1 MDAPVSLASQLAEYL
16 VRSGKLKP
24 ADLERAKQLADEKPQ
39 SFGLLLTRVGLAS
52 DKDVAAAYAE
62 ISDRP
67 LLNPD
72 DIPLAPVPG
81 VHYKESFLREAKVL
95 PIALENDVV
104 KLATAD
110 PENTFALQA
119 MALATG
125 RHVVY
130 SIGTAAQIDGALD
143 QWYGD
148 ADSTAPGTVDSDQ
161 SAGNLEAIDRL
172 RDLASEA
179 PIIRLVNS
187 LIQRAVAMRASD
199 IHIEPNDGLL
209 RIRYRVDGMLVS
221 ADPISANVS
230 AAIVSRVKLMARL
243 DIAERR
249 LPQDGRAQIGV
260 QGAVVDL
267 RISTVPTVGGESV
280 VVRILNQDRVN
291 LDLETLGFDGVAAR
305 RILELTEKAHGI
317 VLVTGPTGSGK
328 TTTLYTV
335 LQRLNST
342 ERKILTIEDPVENQ
356 LEGINQIQVKPQI
369 GLDFPRALRSIVRQ
383 DPDVIMVGEMR
394 DSETAR
400 IAVQSALTGHL
411 VFSTLHTND
420 AGTSITRLLDMGVD
434 DYLVTSSINGIVAQ
448 RLVRMLC
455 DTCRTEYVPPASV
468 IAEMDR
474 VELGLSEATTI
485 YTAGGCSSCKGTGYL
500 GRTVIAE
507 VLMMTDALRRAIHA
521 RANGRE
527 LSQVAIAEGMETMQ
541 RAGLRKVLAGMTSVE
556 EVTRVTQ
563 A

>member
-1 MDAPVSLASQLAEYL
+1 MDTQASLTSQLAEYL
-16 VRSGKLKP
+16 IRSGKLKP
-24 ADLERAKQLADEKPQ
+24 ADLERAQQLADEKPQ
-39 SFGLLLTRVGLAS
+39 SLGLLLTRVGLAS
-52 DKDVAAAYAE
+52 DSDVAAAYAE
-62 ISDRP
+62 IFDRP
-67 LLNPD
+67 LLKPD

-81 VHYKESFLREAKVL
+81 IDSKESFLRDAKLL
-95 PIALENDVV
+95 PIALEDDVV

-125 RHVVY
+125 RRVVFT
-130 SIGTAAQIDGALD
+130 IGTAAQIDGALD

-148 ADSTAPGTVDSDQ
+148 AGSTAAGADDCDQ
-161 SAGNLEAIDRL
+161 SMGDLEAIDRL

-199 IHIEPNDGLL
+199 IHIEPNDGQL
-209 RIRYRVDGMLVS
+209 RVRYRVDGLLVS
-221 ADPISANVS
+221 ADPITANVS

-267 RISTVPTVGGESV
+267 RISTIPTVGGESV
-280 VVRILNQDRVN
+280 VVRILNQERVN
-291 LDLETLGFDGVAAR
+291 LDLEALGFDGVAAE
-305 RILELTEKAHGI
+305 RILELIDKAHGI

-328 TTTLYTV
+328 STTLYTV
-335 LQRLNST
+335 LQKLNSI

-369 GLDFPRALRSIVRQ
+369 GLDFPRALRSIIRQ

-394 DSETAR
+394 DPETAR

-420 AGTSITRLLDMGVD
+420 AGGSITRLLDMGVD
-434 DYLVTSSINGIVAQ
+434 DYLVTSSVNGIVAQ

-468 IAEMDR
+468 VDELDKA
-474 VELGLSEATTI
+474 ELGFGGTT
-485 YTAGGCSSCKGTGYL
+485 TLFAAEGCESCKGTGYL

-507 VLMMTDALRRAIHA
+507 VLMMTDELRRAIYA
-521 RANGRE
+521 RADGRE
-527 LSQVAIAEGMETMQ
+527 LAQVAVAEGMETMQ
-541 RAGLRKVLAGMTSVE
+541 RVGLRKVLAGITSVE